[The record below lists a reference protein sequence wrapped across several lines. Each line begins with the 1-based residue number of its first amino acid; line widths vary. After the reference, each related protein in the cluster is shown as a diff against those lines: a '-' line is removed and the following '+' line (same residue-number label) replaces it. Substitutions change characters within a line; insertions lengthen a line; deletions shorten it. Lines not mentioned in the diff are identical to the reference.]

1 MGFHPL
7 SSMQENTRDGDMLGS
22 FLPLLHPHV
31 STLDGGD
38 GHGWQTLLQPGLS
51 MGKGCFQA
59 TGEEFWGFS
68 CLHNAC
74 LRSLPFSPVLSWPI
88 PPLSLSQ
95 QGDVCILP
103 RPFSA
108 PPELGK
114 HLGALSTPK
123 AAATQLTP
131 LGLCSTEP
139 PLMGPHFSITSKPR
153 SHETPHCSSRSMGH
167 RCTKSPSPRAHIHPE
182 ASHCEAG

>member
-7 SSMQENTRDGDMLGS
+7 SSLQENTRGGDMVGR

-31 STLDGGD
+31 SILDGGD
-38 GHGWQTLLQPGLS
+38 GHGRQTLLQPGLF
-51 MGKGCFQA
+51 MGKGCFQGR
-59 TGEEFWGFS
+59 GEEFGGYIPS

-103 RPFSA
+103 
-108 PPELGK
+108 
-114 HLGALSTPK
+114 
-123 AAATQLTP
+123 
-131 LGLCSTEP
+131 C
-139 PLMGPHFSITSKPR
+139 
-153 SHETPHCSSRSMGH
+153 
-167 RCTKSPSPRAHIHPE
+167 PSLLPQ
-182 ASHCEAG
+182 S